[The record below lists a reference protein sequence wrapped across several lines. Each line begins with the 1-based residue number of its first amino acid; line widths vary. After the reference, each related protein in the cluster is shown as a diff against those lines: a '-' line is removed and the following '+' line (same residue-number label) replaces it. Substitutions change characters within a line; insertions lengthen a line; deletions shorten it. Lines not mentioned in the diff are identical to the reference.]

1 MPDICRRNRL
11 GEKGGGVGRRGED
24 CPPEKKTGKIA
35 GTDILRG
42 VNDMVT
48 AVVLINVER
57 AQVNEVAE
65 ALLELKGISEV
76 YSVGGR
82 YDLVAVIRA
91 SDNEQLAALVTREM
105 LKLKGI
111 SKTETLIAFRAYSR
125 HDLESMFS
133 VGMEEV
139 PPSKKRA

>member
-1 MPDICRRNRL
+1 
-11 GEKGGGVGRRGED
+11 
-24 CPPEKKTGKIA
+24 
-35 GTDILRG
+35 
-42 VNDMVT
+42 MVT